1 VLCQRE
7 YEAEDIVVCPAYQGH
22 ICSLC
27 CTLDALRRFVQAAGH
42 AGGAMAGLLQRLLPR
57 GLQPYLQRGLG
68 HYLLLMAGI
77 STFWL
82 LLLGLLYFIAVQEGA
97 VAGLGGLLFRLFAVL
112 LLASSVLAWW
122 MVLTHNSRQVAQ
134 EESRRQTGLLQREID
149 LHRQTDQ
156 LLQQAREAAEQA
168 NQAKSRYVTTISHEL
183 RTPLN
188 SILGYAQSC
197 MPMPACQ
204 RRASRWRWCAGAAT
218 TCCR

>member
-1 VLCQRE
+1 
-7 YEAEDIVVCPAYQGH
+7 
-22 ICSLC
+22 
-27 CTLDALRRFVQAAGH
+27 
-42 AGGAMAGLLQRLLPR
+42 MAGLLQRLLPR

-197 MPMPACQ
+197 MPMPACRSGAPVGGGGAQ
-204 RRASRWRWCAGAAT
+204 ERRPPAVGD
-218 TCCR
+218 